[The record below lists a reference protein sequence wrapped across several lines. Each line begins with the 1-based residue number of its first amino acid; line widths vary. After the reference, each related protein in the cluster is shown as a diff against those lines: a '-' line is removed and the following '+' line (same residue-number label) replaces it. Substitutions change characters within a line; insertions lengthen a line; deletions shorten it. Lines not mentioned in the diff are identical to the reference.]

1 MTETFPRF
9 EPEMIKSGRWF
20 VAVKT
25 GKGPDSHIGDF
36 DSEAAAQHWIST
48 STTESEGRRSLD
60 LRIEYEEH
68 SHRETGDWDGFP
80 WSEGGPSAF
89 YAVRRKSCQRDR
101 ARGSGG
107 PV

>member
-48 STTESEGRRSLD
+48 RAKYWPGRAD
-60 LRIEYEEH
+60 E
-68 SHRETGDWDGFP
+68 
-80 WSEGGPSAF
+80 PSNT
-89 YAVRRKSCQRDR
+89 
-101 ARGSGG
+101 
-107 PV
+107 